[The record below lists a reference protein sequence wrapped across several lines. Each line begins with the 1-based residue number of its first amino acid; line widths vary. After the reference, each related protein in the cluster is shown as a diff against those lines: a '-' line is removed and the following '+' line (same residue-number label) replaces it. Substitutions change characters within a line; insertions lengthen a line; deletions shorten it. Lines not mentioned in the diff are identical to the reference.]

1 MPMRYLTKADAVYQE
16 VRRQILLGTLPP
28 GSTVNQEQLAARL
41 EVSTTPLRE
50 ALRRLETV
58 GLIRTNGAHR
68 DVTVAPL
75 DIGEMRDLYESRE
88 ALDCLAVALAA
99 ERHDAAE
106 GDEIRAALDA
116 LATPAAGDPLELNRA
131 FHRAIYAAC
140 HNAVLVAQLD
150 ALWDRSD
157 RYRRLAG
164 MLATDSHVA
173 EDHEALVAA
182 VLDRRGA
189 DAAEIMRGHLA
200 ITRDFL
206 ERQLSEQVPSA
217 VDR

>member
-1 MPMRYLTKADAVYQE
+1 MQMRYLTKADAVYHE

-28 GSTVNQEQLAARL
+28 ESTVNQEQLAAQL

-50 ALRRLETV
+50 ALRRLETE

-68 DVTVAPL
+68 DVTVAPI
-75 DIGEMRDLYESRE
+75 DVGEMHDLYETRE

-99 ERHDAAE
+99 ERHDTADRDA
-106 GDEIRAALDA
+106 IRAAFDA
-116 LATPAAGDPLELNRA
+116 LSTPDGDPLERNRA
-131 FHRAIYAAC
+131 LHRAIYSAC
-140 HNAVLVAQLD
+140 HNAVLVEQLD

-164 MLATDSHVA
+164 ILATDTHVA
-173 EDHEALVAA
+173 EDHQALVTA
-182 VLDRRGA
+182 VLDRRA
-189 DAAEIMRGHLA
+189 PDAAEIMRGHLA
-200 ITRDFL
+200 VTRAFL
-206 ERQLSEQVPSA
+206 EQRMSEQVPSA